1 MDRRTFALGSGAL
14 LLSACATP
22 PASAMDWSGKL
33 AAIEKAAGG
42 RLGVQ
47 VLDTASGRGF
57 GWRADERFCHCSTF
71 KLSLAAMLLREGD
84 AGRIDVN
91 EVIPYSRADLMAVSP
106 VTEASVD
113 KGGLPAIVLAEAT
126 QITSDNAAA
135 NLLLRRLGGPAAL
148 TAFWRD
154 LGDGVSRIDGYEPEI
169 NVIPPGTTEN
179 STSPA
184 AMARTL
190 QRLAVGDAL
199 SPASRERLL
208 DWMGRT
214 RTGLK
219 RIAAGLPAGWRSFD
233 KTGTGMRE
241 GIGNKVND
249 IAVVV
254 PPGRAP
260 IIVTGYYENPVYS
273 ADTRPGDEAV
283 LRQVAEVVVQWAQ

>member
-1 MDRRTFALGSGAL
+1 MDRRSFALGTGAL
-14 LLSACATP
+14 LLSACATR
-22 PASAMDWSGKL
+22 PAAATNWAAKL
-33 AAIEKAAGG
+33 AAIESTNGG

-47 VLDTASGRGF
+47 VLDTGTGQGF
-57 GWRADERFCHCSTF
+57 GWRANERFCHCSTF
-71 KLSLAAMLLREGD
+71 KLSLAALLLREGD

-91 EVIPYSRADLMAVSP
+91 EVIPYSRADLMEVSP
-106 VTEASVD
+106 VTEANVD
-113 KGGLPAIVLAEAT
+113 KGGLPAIVLAEAI

-135 NLLLRRLGGPAAL
+135 NLLLRRMGGPTAL
-148 TAFWRD
+148 NAFWRD
-154 LGDGVSRIDGYEPEI
+154 LGDSISRIDGYEPEI

-179 STSPA
+179 STTPA

-190 QRLAVGDAL
+190 QRLALGDAL
-199 SPASRERLL
+199 SSASRERLL

-214 RTGLK
+214 RTGIR
-219 RIAAGLPAGWRSFD
+219 RISAGLPAGWRSFD
-233 KTGTGMRE
+233 KTGTGMHE

-249 IAVVV
+249 IAVVM
-254 PPGRAP
+254 PLGRAP